1 MFLTI
6 QIVNYNSRGNLM
18 TCLQSIQKNVH
29 GIENAQI
36 VVVNNDKEELGNF
49 LDGFKVEIIEKKE
62 NIGFGK
68 AHNLGFKK
76 SKGKYI
82 LFLNP
87 DTKLFPGTVEKIME
101 VFSADEKIG
110 IVGPIHVE
118 DGRIS
123 DEEHFGFRKT
133 PLSTIRTKI
142 FREKEKSDRQKYF
155 ETDWVSGGAMMIR
168 RSLFSE
174 LGGFDENYFMYFE
187 DVDLCLQAKK
197 RGWKIA
203 VCPEAK
209 IFHMGFSGEQHRGH
223 FVTLPVILAL
233 DVWEHAYILD
243 CGAQG
248 KGKYIDA
255 FFKNLN
261 WGVMEKR
268 FDKAS
273 SQ

>member
-1 MFLTI
+1 MTYIDVFGGLIELTDERWLHIIKEHPEAARYKEKI
-6 QIVNYNSRGNLM
+6 QEVLANPDYVKKSSRDAEVL
-18 TCLQSIQKNVH
+18 LYYRFYDDI
-29 GIENAQI
+29 
-36 VVVNNDKEELGNF
+36 
-49 LDGFKVEIIEKKE
+49 
-62 NIGFGK
+62 
-68 AHNLGFKK
+68 

-209 IFHMGFSGEQHRGH
+209 IFHKSGQSFSGKRKKKKYYYNSQSYYIKKNFGSPWGWIVKAAR
-223 FVTLPVILAL
+223 FPFYIKN
-233 DVWEHAYILD
+233 VWL
-243 CGAQG
+243 G
-248 KGKYIDA
+248 
-255 FFKNLN
+255 
-261 WGVMEKR
+261 
-268 FDKAS
+268 
-273 SQ
+273 